1 MLVRQCENTLLQSD
15 KGIGT
20 GIEATGVSGMNED
33 RLTAN
38 VVKRLLDESACQVP
52 PHIQERLNLAIAQS
66 VQLHAEKHGS
76 AVKSKQTGAGPMGGL
91 FQQFSEWFN
100 RPALSMA
107 VSALFIAGAAFGVA
121 QFGLENSDA
130 RISETAD
137 LDAAILSDD
146 LPPDAYL
153 DPGFINYATELQKKN
168 AIPAED
174 GIEQWMDSLPADF
187 TTSI

>member
-1 MLVRQCENTLLQSD
+1 
-15 KGIGT
+15 
-20 GIEATGVSGMNED
+20 MNDD
-33 RLTAN
+33 RLTASA
-38 VVKRLLDESACQVP
+38 VKRLLDQSAGQVSP
-52 PHIQERLNLAIAQS
+52 EVEARLNLAIVKA
-66 VQLHAEKHGS
+66 VQFHAEKHG
-76 AVKSKQTGAGPMGGL
+76 KQAKPKAALLNPIHGL
-91 FQQFSEWFN
+91 IEQFSNWFN
-100 RPALSMA
+100 RPALSLA
-107 VSALFIAGAAFGVA
+107 VSALFVAGAVLGVA

-153 DPGFINYATELQKKN
+153 DPGFINYATELQKN
-168 AIPAED
+168 SAIPAED

>member
-1 MLVRQCENTLLQSD
+1 
-15 KGIGT
+15 
-20 GIEATGVSGMNED
+20 MNDE

-38 VVKRLLDESACQVP
+38 VVKRLLDESAQDIP
-52 PHIQERLNLAIAQS
+52 AHIQARMDLAIAKA
-66 VQLHAEKHGS
+66 VQTHAMKNS
-76 AVKSKQTGAGPMGGL
+76 AAPTKTAKPNALASFA
-91 FQQFSEWFN
+91 QQFSDWFN

-107 VSALFIAGAAFGVA
+107 VSALFVAGAALGVA
-121 QFGLENSDA
+121 QFGLEHHDA
-130 RISETAD
+130 RVSETAD

-153 DPGFINYATELQKKN
+153 DPGFINYATELQQQN

>member
-1 MLVRQCENTLLQSD
+1 
-15 KGIGT
+15 
-20 GIEATGVSGMNED
+20 MNEE

-38 VVKRLLDESACQVP
+38 VVKRLLDESASHVP
-52 PHIQERLNLAIAQS
+52 PHVQARLNLAIAKS
-66 VQLHAEKHGS
+66 VQMHAEKHG
-76 AVKSKQTGAGPMGGL
+76 AVAKPSKGGASL
-91 FQQFSEWFN
+91 SWLQQVSDWFN

-107 VSALFIAGAAFGVA
+107 VSALFIAGAVFGVA
-121 QFGLENSDA
+121 QFGLENYDA

-137 LDAAILSDD
+137 LDAAILADD

-153 DPGFINYATELQKKN
+153 DGGFINYATELQKNN

>member
-1 MLVRQCENTLLQSD
+1 
-15 KGIGT
+15 
-20 GIEATGVSGMNED
+20 MNEE

-38 VVKRLLDESACQVP
+38 VVKRLLDESAGQVRP
-52 PHIQERLNLAIAQS
+52 QIQARLNLAIAKS
-66 VQLHAEKHGS
+66 VQLHSEKHGTAAKPS
-76 AVKSKQTGAGPMGGL
+76 IAGTSL
-91 FQQFSEWFN
+91 NWLQQVSDWFN

-107 VSALFIAGAAFGVA
+107 VSALFIAGAVFGVA
-121 QFGLENSDA
+121 QFGLENYDA

-137 LDAAILSDD
+137 LDAAILADD

-153 DPGFINYATELQKKN
+153 DGGFINYATELQKNN
-168 AIPAED
+168 AIPAGD

>member
-1 MLVRQCENTLLQSD
+1 
-15 KGIGT
+15 
-20 GIEATGVSGMNED
+20 MNEE

-38 VVKRLLDESACQVP
+38 VVKRLLDESATHVP
-52 PHIQERLNLAIAQS
+52 ANIQAQIDLAIARS
-66 VQLHAEKHGS
+66 VQMHAEKY
-76 AVKSKQTGAGPMGGL
+76 AVKKSPKTSSAGLTTGL
-91 FQQFSEWFN
+91 LQQISDWLN

-107 VSALFIAGAAFGVA
+107 VSALFVAGAVVGVA
-121 QFGLENSDA
+121 QFGLENYDA
-130 RISETAD
+130 RISESAD

-153 DPGFINYATELQKKN
+153 DNGFINYATELEKNN

>member
-1 MLVRQCENTLLQSD
+1 
-15 KGIGT
+15 
-20 GIEATGVSGMNED
+20 MNDD

-38 VVKRLLDESACQVP
+38 VVKRLLDESAQDIP
-52 PHIQERLNLAIAQS
+52 AHIQARMNLAIAKAVQVHASKQS
-66 VQLHAEKHGS
+66 VSSVDAASPNAISNL
-76 AVKSKQTGAGPMGGL
+76 VR
-91 FQQFSEWFN
+91 QFGEWFN
-100 RPALSMA
+100 RPALSVA
-107 VSALFIAGAAFGVA
+107 VSALFVAGAAFGVA
-121 QFGLENSDA
+121 QFGVEHHDA
-130 RISETAD
+130 RVSETAD

-153 DPGFINYATELQKKN
+153 DPGFINYATELQQQN

>member
-1 MLVRQCENTLLQSD
+1 
-15 KGIGT
+15 
-20 GIEATGVSGMNED
+20 MNDD

-38 VVKRLLDESACQVP
+38 VVKKLLNESAGQISP
-52 PHIQERLNLAIAQS
+52 DIQARLNLAIAKS
-66 VQLHAEKHGS
+66 VQLHAEKHGPQG
-76 AVKSKQTGAGPMGGL
+76 KSKKSISGPINDF
-91 FQQFSEWFN
+91 FQNVSEWFN
-100 RPALSMA
+100 RPALSIA
-107 VSALFIAGAAFGVA
+107 VSALFVAGAALGVA
-121 QFGLENSDA
+121 QFGLENYDA

-153 DPGFINYATELQKKN
+153 DNGFINYATELQKNN

>member
-1 MLVRQCENTLLQSD
+1 
-15 KGIGT
+15 
-20 GIEATGVSGMNED
+20 MNEE

-38 VVKRLLDESACQVP
+38 VVKRLLDESAGQISP
-52 PHIQERLNLAIAQS
+52 NIQAKLDLAIS
-66 VQLHAEKHGS
+66 KSIELHREKHR
-76 AVKSKQTGAGPMGGL
+76 ASKHASTPQL
-91 FQQFSEWFN
+91 FGWLKDVSEWLN

-107 VSALFIAGAAFGVA
+107 VSALFVAGAVFGVA
-121 QFGLENSDA
+121 QFSLENYDA

-153 DPGFINYATELQKKN
+153 DNGFVNYTTELQKQN
-168 AIPAED
+168 AIPTED

>member
-1 MLVRQCENTLLQSD
+1 
-15 KGIGT
+15 
-20 GIEATGVSGMNED
+20 MNEE

-38 VVKRLLDESACQVP
+38 VVKRLLDESASHVTPEVQA
-52 PHIQERLNLAIAQS
+52 RLNLAIAKS
-66 VQLHAEKHGS
+66 VQLHT
-76 AVKSKQTGAGPMGGL
+76 SKQEFKNTVKTPSISQGGRL
-91 FQQFSEWFN
+91 IQQISDWLN

-107 VSALFIAGAAFGVA
+107 VSALFVAGAVFGVA
-121 QFGLENSDA
+121 QFGLENYDA
-130 RISETAD
+130 RISESAD

-153 DPGFINYATELQKKN
+153 DQGFINYATELEQNN

>member
-1 MLVRQCENTLLQSD
+1 
-15 KGIGT
+15 
-20 GIEATGVSGMNED
+20 MNED

-38 VVKRLLDESACQVP
+38 VVKKLLNESAGQVSP
-52 PHIQERLNLAIAQS
+52 DIQARLNLAIAKS
-66 VQLHAEKHGS
+66 VQLHAEKHG
-76 AVKSKQTGAGPMGGL
+76 ARGRAKTPITGPVSDL
-91 FQQFSEWFN
+91 FQHISEWFN
-100 RPALSMA
+100 RPALSIA
-107 VSALFIAGAAFGVA
+107 VSALFVAGAALGVA
-121 QFGLENSDA
+121 QFGLENYDA

-153 DPGFINYATELQKKN
+153 DNGFINYATELQKNN

>member
-1 MLVRQCENTLLQSD
+1 
-15 KGIGT
+15 
-20 GIEATGVSGMNED
+20 MNEE

-38 VVKRLLDESACQVP
+38 VVKRLLDESAGHVSP
-52 PHIQERLNLAIAQS
+52 DIQDKLNLAIAKS
-66 VQLHAEKHGS
+66 VQLHS
-76 AVKSKQTGAGPMGGL
+76 AKYGAAKPAKGMEVPSWL
-91 FQQFSEWFN
+91 KNVSDWFN

-121 QFGLENSDA
+121 QFGLENYDA

-153 DPGFINYATELQKKN
+153 DNGFINYATELQKQN

>member
-1 MLVRQCENTLLQSD
+1 
-15 KGIGT
+15 
-20 GIEATGVSGMNED
+20 MNED

-38 VVKRLLDESACQVP
+38 VVKKLLNESAGRVSP
-52 PHIQERLNLAIAQS
+52 DIQARLNLAIAQS
-66 VQLHAEKHGS
+66 VQLHAEKHG
-76 AVKSKQTGAGPMGGL
+76 AHGKSKTPINGPINDF
-91 FQQFSEWFN
+91 FQHISEWFN

-107 VSALFIAGAAFGVA
+107 VSALFIAGAALGVA
-121 QFGLENSDA
+121 QFGLENYDA

-153 DPGFINYATELQKKN
+153 DNGFINYATELQKN
-168 AIPAED
+168 NTIPAED
-174 GIEQWMDSLPADF
+174 GLEQWMDSLPADF

>member
-1 MLVRQCENTLLQSD
+1 
-15 KGIGT
+15 
-20 GIEATGVSGMNED
+20 MNDE

-38 VVKRLLDESACQVP
+38 VVKRLLDESAQDIP
-52 PHIQERLNLAIAQS
+52 AHIQARMNAAIANA
-66 VQLHAEKHGS
+66 VQAHAAKQRVAPS
-76 AVKSKQTGAGPMGGL
+76 AAATPGAL
-91 FQQFSEWFN
+91 SNLIRQFSEWFN
-100 RPALSMA
+100 RPALSVA
-107 VSALFIAGAAFGVA
+107 VSALFVAGAAFGVA
-121 QFGLENSDA
+121 QFGVEHHDA
-130 RISETAD
+130 RVSETAD

-153 DPGFINYATELQKKN
+153 DPGFINYATELQQQN

>member
-1 MLVRQCENTLLQSD
+1 
-15 KGIGT
+15 
-20 GIEATGVSGMNED
+20 MNEE

-38 VVKRLLDESACQVP
+38 VVKRLLDESAGQISP
-52 PHIQERLNLAIAQS
+52 NIQAKLDLAIAKTVQS
-66 VQLHAEKHGS
+66 HAQ
-76 AVKSKQTGAGPMGGL
+76 KQATQKGRRGAALPSWL
-91 FQQFSEWFN
+91 VDLSNWFN
-100 RPALSMA
+100 RPALSLA
-107 VSALFIAGAAFGVA
+107 VSALFVAGAVFGVA
-121 QFGLENSDA
+121 QFGLENYDA

-153 DPGFINYATELQKKN
+153 DNGFINYATELQKQN
-168 AIPAED
+168 AFPAED

>member
-1 MLVRQCENTLLQSD
+1 
-15 KGIGT
+15 
-20 GIEATGVSGMNED
+20 MNED

-38 VVKRLLDESACQVP
+38 VVKRLLDESAGQIP
-52 PHIQERLNLAIAQS
+52 PHIQDRLNLAIAKS
-66 VQLHAEKHGS
+66 VQLHADQHGAKRAHS
-76 AVKSKQTGAGPMGGL
+76 GQVGGL

-121 QFGLENSDA
+121 QFSLENYDA

-153 DPGFINYATELQKKN
+153 DNGFINYATELEKN
-168 AIPAED
+168 NPIPAED

>member
-1 MLVRQCENTLLQSD
+1 
-15 KGIGT
+15 
-20 GIEATGVSGMNED
+20 MNEE

-38 VVKRLLDESACQVP
+38 VVKRLLDESAGQVP
-52 PHIQERLNLAIAQS
+52 PHIQARLNLAIAKS
-66 VQLHAEKHGS
+66 VQLHSEKHGAAAKPS
-76 AVKSKQTGAGPMGGL
+76 ITGTSL
-91 FQQFSEWFN
+91 NWLQQVSDWFN

-107 VSALFIAGAAFGVA
+107 VSALFIAGAVFGVA
-121 QFGLENSDA
+121 QFGLENYDA

-137 LDAAILSDD
+137 LDAAILADD

-153 DPGFINYATELQKKN
+153 DGGFINYATELQKNN

-174 GIEQWMDSLPADF
+174 GIDQWMDSLPADF

>member
-1 MLVRQCENTLLQSD
+1 
-15 KGIGT
+15 
-20 GIEATGVSGMNED
+20 MNED

-38 VVKRLLDESACQVP
+38 VVKRLLDESAGQVP
-52 PHIQERLNLAIAQS
+52 PHIQDRLNLAISKS
-66 VQLHAEKHGS
+66 VQLHAEKYSTQGKAKQIKDEGNHGS
-76 AVKSKQTGAGPMGGL
+76 IGGL

-107 VSALFIAGAAFGVA
+107 LSALFIAGAAFGVA

-153 DPGFINYATELQKKN
+153 DPGFINYATELQKNN

>member
-1 MLVRQCENTLLQSD
+1 
-15 KGIGT
+15 
-20 GIEATGVSGMNED
+20 MNED

-38 VVKRLLDESACQVP
+38 VVKRLLDESAGQVP
-52 PHIQERLNLAIAQS
+52 PHIQDRLNLAIAKS
-66 VQLHAEKHGS
+66 VQLHAEKHSIQGKTKHIKDGPNHGS
-76 AVKSKQTGAGPMGGL
+76 IGGL
-91 FQQFSEWFN
+91 FHQFSEWFN

-130 RISETAD
+130 RSSETAD

-146 LPPDAYL
+146 FPPDAYL
-153 DPGFINYATELQKKN
+153 DPGFINYATELQKNN

>member
-1 MLVRQCENTLLQSD
+1 
-15 KGIGT
+15 
-20 GIEATGVSGMNED
+20 MNED

-38 VVKRLLDESACQVP
+38 VVKRLLDESAGHVP
-52 PHIQERLNLAIAQS
+52 PHIQDRLNLAIAKS
-66 VQLHAEKHGS
+66 VQLHSEKHGQH
-76 AVKSKQTGAGPMGGL
+76 AKSSKAGIVGGV

-107 VSALFIAGAAFGVA
+107 VSALFIAGAVFGVA
-121 QFGLENSDA
+121 QFGLENYDA

-153 DPGFINYATELQKKN
+153 DPGFINYATELQKNN

>member
-1 MLVRQCENTLLQSD
+1 
-15 KGIGT
+15 
-20 GIEATGVSGMNED
+20 MNEE

-38 VVKRLLDESACQVP
+38 VVKRLLDESAGQVP
-52 PHIQERLNLAIAQS
+52 PHIQDRLNLAISKS
-66 VQLHAEKHGS
+66 VQHHAEKS
-76 AVKSKQTGAGPMGGL
+76 RLSKQSSTSGTSL
-91 FQQFSEWFN
+91 NWLQQVSDWFN

-107 VSALFIAGAAFGVA
+107 VSALFIAGAVFGVA
-121 QFGLENSDA
+121 QFGLENYDA

-137 LDAAILSDD
+137 LDAAILADD

-153 DPGFINYATELQKKN
+153 DGGFINYATELQKNN